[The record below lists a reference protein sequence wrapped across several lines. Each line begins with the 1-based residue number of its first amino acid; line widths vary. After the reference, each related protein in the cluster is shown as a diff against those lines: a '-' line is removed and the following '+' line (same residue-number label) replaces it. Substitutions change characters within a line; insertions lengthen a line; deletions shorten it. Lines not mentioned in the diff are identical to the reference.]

1 MVVKIITSYFNL
13 FNFENKQNKLN
24 LQKYLAFIPIVSLRL
39 LYMNKVLIS
48 KPEFKHTNSKVII
61 TLYVYASKNQ
71 SFDWLYKF
79 TGETKDIMLNELDYK
94 KKFDLS
100 KLISKFYNKK
110 VVFRIIQLRYLYMN
124 SSILVEYLAIL
135 LGNRKISVVS
145 SLSNVLSRV
154 KIAIFNNLSAECQNF
169 KLNKNYLQKLSL
181 LNNISSVSVD
191 NFKKNKLVNN
201 YLLKNKILMSTFN
214 KGITGLKIQI
224 AGRLTR
230 RSTAARSIFKV
241 GQVGILKNI
250 NSSFLGNSVGVIRG
264 HLKPNITKGFQNSIT
279 KNGSFS
285 VKV

>member
-13 FNFENKQNKLN
+13 FNFENKQNIFN

-154 KIAIFNNLSAECQNF
+154 KIAIFNNLRAECQNF
-169 KLNKNYLQKLSL
+169 KSNKNSLQKLSL

-191 NFKKNKLVNN
+191 NLKNNKLVNN
-201 YLLKNKILMSTFN
+201 YLLKNIILMSTFN
-214 KGITGLKIQI
+214 KGITGLKVQI

-264 HLKPNITKGFQNSIT
+264 HLKPNIQQAFKNSQT
-279 KNGSFS
+279 KNGSFN

>member
-145 SLSNVLSRV
+145 SLSNVLSKV

-169 KLNKNYLQKLSL
+169 KLNINSLQKLSL

-191 NFKKNKLVNN
+191 NFKQNKLVNN
-201 YLLKNKILMSTFN
+201 SLLKNQILMSTFN

-250 NSSFLGNSVGVIRG
+250 NSSFLGN
-264 HLKPNITKGFQNSIT
+264 
-279 KNGSFS
+279 
-285 VKV
+285 

>member
-48 KPEFKHTNSKVII
+48 QPEFKHTNSKVII

-169 KLNKNYLQKLSL
+169 KLNKNSLQKLSL

-191 NFKKNKLVNN
+191 NLKKNKLVNN

-264 HLKPNITKGFQNSIT
+264 HLKPNITNSFFNSTT

>member
-145 SLSNVLSRV
+145 SLSNVLSKV

-169 KLNKNYLQKLSL
+169 KLNINSLQKLSL

-191 NFKKNKLVNN
+191 NFKQNKLVNN
-201 YLLKNKILMSTFN
+201 SLLKNQILMSTFN

-279 KNGSFS
+279 KNGAFS

>member
-135 LGNRKISVVS
+135 FGNRKISVVS

-241 GQVGILKNI
+241 GQVGILKSI